1 MNLYWGVYQSL
12 EEETLN
18 LADNILFSD
27 NQTEVCSLKIAD
39 LIVRCAVEIESISKK
54 LYQDNGGNM
63 NARELHEKS
72 DTLYF
77 DSDCIQYL
85 DKKWHITKK
94 VVNVVNQK
102 FNFEKEENLT
112 LRPLKNCN
120 KQGDGRWKKAYNE
133 LNTTDIIHCI
143 VGILLI

>member
-27 NQTEVCSLKIAD
+27 NQTKVCSLKIVD

-63 NARELHEKS
+63 NAFELHEKS

-94 VVNVVNQK
+94 
-102 FNFEKEENLT
+102 
-112 LRPLKNCN
+112 NCQCCES
-120 KQGDGRWKKAYNE
+120 KIQF
-133 LNTTDIIHCI
+133 
-143 VGILLI
+143 